1 MKVKT
6 ADGIKDVNLLQVT
19 PENYIVPDDE
29 KHLYHCRIEVKK
41 FNPETGERLS
51 KPSLQKFGR
60 KFFERNGLHNLR
72 QQGYSV
78 DILYNPTEWIKAN
91 KELIAKKRTDVEAYK
106 ITLAKKAL
114 KAEIIEELR
123 AAGLLKETD
132 DAKEV
137 KRGRPKKQET
147 DDAKE
152 VKETGQ

>member
-19 PENYIVPDDE
+19 QENYIVPDDE

-91 KELIAKKRTDVEAYK
+91 KDLLVKRRTDIEAYK
-106 ITLAKKAL
+106 MNLAKKAL

-147 DDAKE
+147 E
-152 VKETGQ
+152 Q

>member
-19 PENYIVPDDE
+19 QENYIVPDDE

-78 DILYNPTEWIKAN
+78 DILYNPTEWVKAN
-91 KELIAKKRTDVEAYK
+91 KDLLAKRRTDIEAYK
-106 ITLAKKAL
+106 MNLAKKAL

-132 DAKEV
+132 DTKEV

-147 DDAKE
+147 E
-152 VKETGQ
+152 Q

>member
-19 PENYIVPDDE
+19 QGNYIVPDDE

-91 KELIAKKRTDVEAYK
+91 KDLLAKRRTDIEAYK
-106 ITLAKKAL
+106 MNLAKKAL

-147 DDAKE
+147 E
-152 VKETGQ
+152 Q

>member
-72 QQGYSV
+72 QQGYTV

-114 KAEIIEELR
+114 KAEMIEELR

>member
-19 PENYIVPDDE
+19 QENYIVPDDE
-29 KHLYHCRIEVKK
+29 KHLYHCRIEVKR
-41 FNPETGERLS
+41 FNSETGERLS

-60 KFFERNGLHNLR
+60 KFFERSGLHNLR
-72 QQGYSV
+72 QQGYTV
-78 DILYNPTEWIKAN
+78 DILYNPTEWVKAN

-106 ITLAKKAL
+106 INLAKKAL

-137 KRGRPKKQET
+137 KRGRPKKQEK

-152 VKETGQ
+152 VKETES

>member
-19 PENYIVPDDE
+19 QENYIVPDDE

-51 KPSLQKFGR
+51 KPCLQKFGR

-91 KELIAKKRTDVEAYK
+91 KDLLVKRRTDIEAYK
-106 ITLAKKAL
+106 MNLAKKAL

-147 DDAKE
+147 E
-152 VKETGQ
+152 Q

>member
-19 PENYIVPDDE
+19 QENYIVPDDE

-78 DILYNPTEWIKAN
+78 DILYNPTEWVKAN
-91 KELIAKKRTDVEAYK
+91 KDLLAKRRTDIEAYK
-106 ITLAKKAL
+106 MNLAKKAL

-123 AAGLLKETD
+123 AAGLLKESD
-132 DAKEV
+132 DAKDV

-147 DDAKE
+147 E
-152 VKETGQ
+152 

>member
-19 PENYIVPDDE
+19 QENYIVPDDE
-29 KHLYHCRIEVKK
+29 KHLYHCRIEVRK

-72 QQGYSV
+72 QQGYTV

-91 KELIAKKRTDVEAYK
+91 KDLLAKRRTDVEAYK
-106 ITLAKKAL
+106 MNLAKKAL

-152 VKETGQ
+152 VKETEQ

>member
-72 QQGYSV
+72 QQGYTV

-106 ITLAKKAL
+106 INLAKKAL

-152 VKETGQ
+152 AKETGQ

>member
-19 PENYIVPDDE
+19 QENYIVPDDE
-29 KHLYHCRIEVKK
+29 KHLYHCRIEVRK

-72 QQGYSV
+72 QQGYTV

-106 ITLAKKAL
+106 INLAKKAL

-123 AAGLLKETD
+123 AAGLLKESDDAKEVKEAD

-147 DDAKE
+147 D
-152 VKETGQ
+152 